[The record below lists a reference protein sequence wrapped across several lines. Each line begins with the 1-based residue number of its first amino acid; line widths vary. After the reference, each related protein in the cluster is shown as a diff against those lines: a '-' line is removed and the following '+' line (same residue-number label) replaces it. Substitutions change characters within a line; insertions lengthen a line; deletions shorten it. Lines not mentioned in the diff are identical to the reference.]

1 MLVLYGYQ
9 VVDNFIQKGQLYFGT
24 TGLTRPHCRC
34 SNKDDMLA
42 AGVSVSDCCV
52 TDSSSLYH
60 LEIPGLFFFM
70 WAPNRRVL
78 FQVGVGPAKVGVSFF
93 DLRLSLKNPRMLLD
107 FLEILSM
114 CVFQDRLSVHV
125 GQHTGTSIVVT
136 SLFRMCPFS
145 V

>member
-1 MLVLYGYQ
+1 MSTKSLTILYKR
-9 VVDNFIQKGQLYFGT
+9 VKCILEQLDSPD
-24 TGLTRPHCRC
+24 PHCRC

-42 AGVSVSDCCV
+42 AGVSVPGCCV
-52 TDSSSLYH
+52 PGISPLYH
-60 LEIPGLFFFM
+60 LEIPGLFFFI

-78 FQVGVGPAKVGVSFF
+78 FQVVVGHANVGVSFC

-125 GQHTGTSIVVT
+125 GQHTGTSIVV
-136 SLFRMCPFS
+136 SSVFRMCPFS

>member
-1 MLVLYGYQ
+1 MSTKSLKILYKR
-9 VVDNFIQKGQLYFGT
+9 VNCILEQLDSPD
-24 TGLTRPHCRC
+24 PHCRC

-52 TDSSSLYH
+52 PGSSSLYH

-70 WAPNRRVL
+70 WAPNRREL
-78 FQVGVGPAKVGVSFF
+78 FQVGVGLAKVGVSFC
-93 DLRLSLKNPRMLLD
+93 DLRLSLKKTRMLLD

-114 CVFQDRLSVHV
+114 RVFQDRLSVHL
-125 GQHTGTSIVVT
+125 GQHTGTSIVV
-136 SLFRMCPFS
+136 SSVFMMCPFS